1 MKKQLQKDYLFL
13 EPTTSICGACNERVG
28 AKIILKDERIFVVK
42 QCPTHGKQE
51 ELLEEDSEYYLARK
65 KYDKPGT
72 KCKTQTKIKNGC
84 PFDCGLCPDHEQH
97 TCIGLIEITNKCD
110 LGCPL
115 CYAHSGEGG
124 FLEMDKI
131 EEMMD
136 FYIDS
141 EYGNAEILQITGG
154 EPTTHPKIVEILQ
167 LAADKKF
174 KYVMLNTNGIRISE
188 DEEFVKNIAKIFPKG
203 FEIYLQFDGFTPETM
218 KKIRGK
224 DLTEEKQKAIEN
236 LTKYNIPITLVS
248 VIEQGI
254 NDDEIGDIVRF
265 GFEQKM
271 VRGINFQP
279 VAFFGRVPRQKTLN
293 RMTLTGVL
301 NNIESQTG
309 GMIERDDFIPLPC
322 DVDRVAITYL
332 KKIKENNWRSVMRD
346 VEIETYLPAI
356 KNTLSFTMEEVAKDM
371 IKPVFKCNG
380 SGGCIKSMKEMSTII
395 DPKILLK
402 SKEQKVKYVNE
413 NFFRIT
419 ITSFVDVYNFDIKSV
434 KKDCVH
440 IITPDLKKM
449 PFSTY
454 NMFYR
459 NKYKL

>member
-1 MKKQLQKDYLFL
+1 MTSSLQKDYYFI
-13 EPTTSICGACNERVG
+13 EATTSICDECNKRVN
-28 AKIILKDERIFVVK
+28 AKIILKNDKVFIFK
-42 QCPTHGKQE
+42 RCKEHGEKE
-51 ELLEEDSEYYLARK
+51 ELLEQDGEYYLARK

-72 KCKTQTKIKNGC
+72 KCKTQTKINRGC

-115 CYAHSGEGG
+115 CYAHSGDGDY
-124 FLEMDKI
+124 LSLSKI
-131 EEMMD
+131 EKMMD

-154 EPTTHPKIVEILQ
+154 EPTTHPQIVQILQ
-167 LAADKKF
+167 MANKKGF
-174 KYVMLNTNGIRISE
+174 KYVMLNTNGIRLAK
-188 DEEFVKNIAKIFPKG
+188 DEEFVAKIAEIFTKG
-203 FEIYLQFDGFTPETM
+203 FEVYLQFDSFDAQAL

-224 DLTEEKQKAIEN
+224 DLIKIKQQAIEN
-236 LTKYNIPITLVS
+236 LTKYNIPTTLVA
-248 VIEQGI
+248 VIEKGI
-254 NDDEIGDIVRF
+254 NENEIGEIVKF
-265 GFEQKM
+265 GLKEKI

-279 VAFFGRVPRQKTLN
+279 VAYFGRVPRQKTLN
-293 RMTLTGVL
+293 RTTLTSVL
-301 NNIESQTG
+301 NDIDVQTD
-309 GMIERDDFIPLPC
+309 GMIKRDDFIPLPC

-332 KKIKENNWRSVMRD
+332 KKEKDNNWRSVMRD
-346 VEIETYLPAI
+346 IEIETYLPAI
-356 KNTLSFTMEEVAKDM
+356 KNTMSFTMEEVAKDM
-371 IKPVFKCNG
+371 VKPIFKCSG
-380 SGGCIKSMKEMSTII
+380 SGGCMKTMKEMSGII

-402 SKEQKVKYVNE
+402 PKSQRVKYVSE

-419 ITSFVDVYNFDIKSV
+419 VTSFVDVYNFDIKSV

-440 IITPDLKKM
+440 IITPDLKKI

-459 NKYKL
+459 KRYI